1 MTLPNKITVFRFFL
15 SPILFILIILSQGVL
30 IKVIALIVFLTAAL
44 TDLYDGYLARKYGDE
59 TEVGKVID
67 PLADKFLITSAFLAF
82 YLLKD
87 TSEVFRD
94 VKLWVIIIILG
105 REAVIMAFR
114 YIAVVGHGNYFPAS
128 GLAKLKTLI
137 QNIFIGSV
145 LLRYAHWSIAGE
157 YPDYSFQSF
166 DVFHKYLNYY
176 TLWLVIFLT
185 TVSGVIY
192 IVKFRHL
199 VS

>member
-15 SPILFILIILSQGVL
+15 SPILFILIIISQGIL
-30 IKVIALIVFLTAAL
+30 IKILAFLIFLTAAL

-59 TEVGKVID
+59 TELGKVID
-67 PLADKFLITSAFLAF
+67 PLADKFLLAAAFLAF

-94 VKLWVIIIILG
+94 VKLWVVIIILG
-105 REAVIMAFR
+105 REVVIMAFR
-114 YIAVVGHGNYFPAS
+114 YIAVGHGNYLPAS

-137 QNIFIGSV
+137 QNVFIGSV

-157 YPDYSFQSF
+157 YPSYSFQSF
-166 DVFHKYLNYY
+166 DVFHKHLNYY

-185 TVSGVIY
+185 TVSGVMY